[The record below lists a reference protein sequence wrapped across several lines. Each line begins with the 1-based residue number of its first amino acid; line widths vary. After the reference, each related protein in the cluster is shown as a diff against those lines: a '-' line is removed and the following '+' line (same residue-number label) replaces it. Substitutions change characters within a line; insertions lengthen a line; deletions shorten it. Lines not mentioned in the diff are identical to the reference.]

1 MQSSSLFHPFMLSVT
16 NLQIVDHEGH
26 KSIVVHVQ
34 VFLLT
39 IHYDQQLV
47 LLNKNLENGCM
58 GTSLKINF

>member
-1 MQSSSLFHPFMLSVT
+1 MLSVT